1 MLLAD
6 EAAVDQDC
14 GAGTDHSHDDG
25 TDKAG
30 CAQTNQ
36 IADEAA
42 HKGTDDSGNEILR
55 DICAVK
61 TEQSC
66 GQVSGAETNH
76 QEIKQT
82 QNHINYLLRSN
93 RNNFYRSTEQQ
104 IWEYLLVAEV
114 AVQLNRKGVIRIRRR
129 NLAYDFLIQRFVVG
143 SVIKHDIK
151 CALLG
156 CFIHIEA
163 VDLQDTVV

>member
-14 GAGTDHSHDDG
+14 NAGTDHSHDNG
-25 TDKAG
+25 TDKSG
-30 CAQTNQ
+30 CVQTDQ

-42 HKGTDDSGNEILR
+42 HKGTDDSGDEILC

-66 GQVSGAETNH
+66 GQVSGAETDH

-82 QNHINYLLRSN
+82 HNHINYLLRSVSGT
-93 RNNFYRSTEQQ
+93 FF
-104 IWEYLLVAEV
+104 IVA
-114 AVQLNRKGVIRIRRR
+114 LNGGEWNIP
-129 NLAYDFLIQRFVVG
+129 
-143 SVIKHDIK
+143 SH
-151 CALLG
+151 
-156 CFIHIEA
+156 
-163 VDLQDTVV
+163 